1 LTKSKPEN
9 LTGMQMTEL
18 NETIEEADPEAKNV
32 SAADNAIN
40 GTESDSNSEEE
51 STDEN
56 PFFAKN
62 WMSIAKPK
70 KLQFESQDLKSDYAK
85 FSLDPLEP
93 GFGTTIGHTLRRVL
107 LSSIRGSAVFA
118 VQIDGVTHEFSNI
131 PGIVEDM
138 VQVILNI
145 KELQVEQFVDEVV
158 ELELIGEG
166 PCVIKAGDISTFEK
180 AEILNPDLVLAT
192 LQNGATVSMTM
203 YSRFNK
209 GYVTSEDNQLEDLPV
224 GTIYL
229 DSNHSPVSRINY
241 DVVNS
246 RVDQKTDYDRLNF
259 ELWTNG
265 SVKPTDCLAYAAK
278 IIKEHMDVFINFDES
293 SIKDEPEEEIEEEPL
308 NENLYRSVS
317 ELELSV
323 RSINCLQNAKIE
335 TIGDLVQKSE
345 QAMLKTKNFGR
356 KSLNEIKVILTEM
369 GLSLGTEVE
378 NFDPMNNPHTN

>member
-1 LTKSKPEN
+1 MSEI
-9 LTGMQMTEL
+9 
-18 NETIEEADPEAKNV
+18 NETIETEVKEAGTVASKENLT
-32 SAADNAIN
+32 ADANMDKVLEE
-40 GTESDSNSEEE
+40 GDTE
-51 STDEN
+51 EN

-62 WMSIAKPK
+62 WMSIAKPT
-70 KLQFESQDLKSDYAK
+70 KLKFEKDSLKADYGK
-85 FSLDPLEP
+85 FTIDPLEP
-93 GFGTTIGHTLRRVL
+93 GFGMTIGHSLRRVL
-107 LSSIRGSAVFA
+107 LSSIRGSNIFA

-145 KELQVEQFVDEVV
+145 KELQIEQFVDEVV

-166 PCVIKAGDISTFEK
+166 PGVIKAGDISTFGK
-180 AEILNPDLVLAT
+180 AEILNPDLILAT
-192 LQNGATVSMTM
+192 LQKGATISMTLF
-203 YSRFNK
+203 SRFNK
-209 GYVTSEDNQLEDLPV
+209 GYVTSEENQLEELPV

-229 DSNHSPVSRINY
+229 DSNHSPVTRINY
-241 DVVNS
+241 DVENS
-246 RVDQKTDYDRLNF
+246 RVDKKTDYDSLNF

-265 SVKPTDCLAYAAK
+265 SVKPTDSLAYAAK

-293 SIKDEPEEEIEEEPL
+293 KIKDEPEVEEEAEPL

-345 QAMLKTKNFGR
+345 PEMLKTKNFGR
-356 KSLNEIKVILTEM
+356 KSLNEIKVILTDM
-369 GLSLGTEVE
+369 GLSLGTSLD
-378 NFDPMNNPHTN
+378 NFDPMNNPHDS

>member
-1 LTKSKPEN
+1 MSEI
-9 LTGMQMTEL
+9 
-18 NETIEEADPEAKNV
+18 NETIETEVKEA
-32 SAADNAIN
+32 
-40 GTESDSNSEEE
+40 GTVASKENLTPDANMDTVVEEGDTE
-51 STDEN
+51 EN

-62 WMSIAKPK
+62 WMSIAKPT
-70 KLQFESQDLKSDYAK
+70 KLKFEKDSLKADYGK
-85 FSLDPLEP
+85 FTIDPLEP
-93 GFGTTIGHTLRRVL
+93 GFGMTIGHSLRRVL
-107 LSSIRGSAVFA
+107 LSSIRGSNIFA

-145 KELQVEQFVDEVV
+145 KELQIEQFVDEVV

-166 PCVIKAGDISTFEK
+166 PGVIKAGDISTFGK
-180 AEILNPDLVLAT
+180 AEILNPDLILAT
-192 LQNGATVSMTM
+192 LQKGATISMTLF
-203 YSRFNK
+203 SRFNK
-209 GYVTSEDNQLEDLPV
+209 GYVTSEENQLEELPV

-229 DSNHSPVSRINY
+229 DSNHSPVTRINY
-241 DVVNS
+241 DVENS
-246 RVDQKTDYDRLNF
+246 RVDKKTDYDSLNF

-265 SVKPTDCLAYAAK
+265 SVKPTDSLAYAAK

-293 SIKDEPEEEIEEEPL
+293 KIKDEPEVEEEAEPL

-345 QAMLKTKNFGR
+345 PEMLKTKNFGR
-356 KSLNEIKVILTEM
+356 KSLNEIKVILTDM
-369 GLSLGTEVE
+369 GLSLGTSLE
-378 NFDPMNNPHTN
+378 NFDPMNNPHDS

>member
-1 LTKSKPEN
+1 
-9 LTGMQMTEL
+9 MTEL
-18 NETIEEADPEAKNV
+18 NETIEEADPDAENV
-32 SAADNAIN
+32 SPEDNAITA
-40 GTESDSNSEEE
+40 TESDSNSEEE

-70 KLQFESQDLKSDYAK
+70 KLQFESENLKSDYAK

-93 GFGTTIGHTLRRVL
+93 GFGTTIGHSLRRVL

-145 KELQVEQFVDEVV
+145 KELQVELFVDEVV

-209 GYVTSEDNQLEDLPV
+209 GYVTSEDNQQEDLPV

-345 QAMLKTKNFGR
+345 QEMLKTKNFGR

>member
-1 LTKSKPEN
+1 MSEI
-9 LTGMQMTEL
+9 
-18 NETIEEADPEAKNV
+18 NETIETADPEAETAV
-32 SAADNAIN
+32 PEDDQIN
-40 GTESDSNSEEE
+40 GTNLDAESEEGIE
-51 STDEN
+51 EEN

-62 WMSIAKPK
+62 WMSIAKPS
-70 KLQFESQDLKSDYAK
+70 KLQFEPDSLKADYGK
-85 FSLDPLEP
+85 FSIDPLEP
-93 GFGTTIGHTLRRVL
+93 GFGVTIGHSLRRVL

-145 KELQVEQFVDEVV
+145 KELKIEQIVDEII

-180 AEILNPDLVLAT
+180 ARILNPDLVLAT
-192 LQNGATVSMTM
+192 LQKGATVSMTM

-209 GYVTSEDNQLEDLPV
+209 GYITSEENQQEELPV
-224 GTIYL
+224 GTIYV
-229 DSNHSPVSRINY
+229 DSNHSPVTRINY
-241 DVVNS
+241 EVENS
-246 RVDQKTDYDRLNF
+246 RVDKKTDYDRLNF

-265 SVKPTDCLAYAAK
+265 SVNPTDSLAYAAK

-293 SIKDEPEEEIEEEPL
+293 RIKDEPEEEIEDEPL

-356 KSLNEIKVILTEM
+356 KSLNEIKVILTDM
-369 GLSLGTEVE
+369 GLSLGTTLE
-378 NFDPMNNPHTN
+378 NFDPMNNPHEK

>member
-1 LTKSKPEN
+1 MSEI
-9 LTGMQMTEL
+9 
-18 NETIEEADPEAKNV
+18 NETLETADTEAETVAPEDNISADTKLDTEAEEGV
-32 SAADNAIN
+32 AA
-40 GTESDSNSEEE
+40 
-51 STDEN
+51 EN

-62 WMSIAKPK
+62 WMSIAKPS
-70 KLQFESQDLKSDYAK
+70 KLQFEPDSLKADYGK
-85 FSLDPLEP
+85 FTIDPLEP
-93 GFGTTIGHTLRRVL
+93 GFGMTIGHSLRRVL

-145 KELQVEQFVDEVV
+145 KELQIEQFVDEVV
-158 ELELIGEG
+158 EFELIGEG
-166 PCVIKAGDISTFEK
+166 PCVIKAGDISTFGK
-180 AEILNPDLVLAT
+180 AEILNPDLILAT
-192 LQNGATVSMTM
+192 LQKGATVSMTM
-203 YSRFNK
+203 FSRFNK
-209 GYVTSEDNQLEDLPV
+209 GYVTSEENQQEELPV

-229 DSNHSPVSRINY
+229 DSNHSPVTRINY
-241 DVVNS
+241 EIENS
-246 RVDQKTDYDRLNF
+246 RVDKKTDYDRLNF

-265 SVKPTDCLAYAAK
+265 SVKPTDSLAYAAK

-293 SIKDEPEEEIEEEPL
+293 KIKDEPEVELEDEPL

-345 QAMLKTKNFGR
+345 QEMLKTKNFGR
-356 KSLNEIKVILTEM
+356 KSLNEIKVILTDM
-369 GLSLGTEVE
+369 GLSLGTSLD
-378 NFDPMNNPHTN
+378 NFDPMNNPHDK

>member
-1 LTKSKPEN
+1 MSEI
-9 LTGMQMTEL
+9 
-18 NETIEEADPEAKNV
+18 NETIETEVKEAGTVASKENLT
-32 SAADNAIN
+32 ADANMDTVVEE
-40 GTESDSNSEEE
+40 GDTE
-51 STDEN
+51 EN

-62 WMSIAKPK
+62 WMSIAKPT
-70 KLQFESQDLKSDYAK
+70 KLKFEKDSLKADYGK
-85 FSLDPLEP
+85 FTIDPLEP
-93 GFGTTIGHTLRRVL
+93 GFGMTIGHSLRRVL
-107 LSSIRGSAVFA
+107 LSSIRGSNIFA

-145 KELQVEQFVDEVV
+145 KELQIEQFVDEVV

-166 PCVIKAGDISTFEK
+166 PGVIKAGDISTFGK
-180 AEILNPDLVLAT
+180 AEILNPDLILAT
-192 LQNGATVSMTM
+192 LQKGATISMTLF
-203 YSRFNK
+203 SRFNK
-209 GYVTSEDNQLEDLPV
+209 GYVTSEENQMEELPV

-229 DSNHSPVSRINY
+229 DSNHSPVTRINY
-241 DVVNS
+241 DVENS
-246 RVDQKTDYDRLNF
+246 RVDKKTDYDSLNF

-265 SVKPTDCLAYAAK
+265 SVKPTDSLAYAAK

-293 SIKDEPEEEIEEEPL
+293 KIKDEPEVEEEAEPL

-345 QAMLKTKNFGR
+345 PEMLKTKNFGR
-356 KSLNEIKVILTEM
+356 KSLNEIKVILTDM
-369 GLSLGTEVE
+369 GLSLGTSLD
-378 NFDPMNNPHTN
+378 NFDPMNNPHDS

>member
-1 LTKSKPEN
+1 MSEI
-9 LTGMQMTEL
+9 
-18 NETIEEADPEAKNV
+18 NETIETEVKEAGTVASKENLT
-32 SAADNAIN
+32 ADANMDTVVEE
-40 GTESDSNSEEE
+40 GDTE
-51 STDEN
+51 EN

-62 WMSIAKPK
+62 WMSIAKPT
-70 KLQFESQDLKSDYAK
+70 KLKFEKDSLKADYGK
-85 FSLDPLEP
+85 FTIDPLEP
-93 GFGTTIGHTLRRVL
+93 GFGMTIGHSLRRVL
-107 LSSIRGSAVFA
+107 LSSIRGSNIFA

-145 KELQVEQFVDEVV
+145 KELQIEQFVDEVV

-166 PCVIKAGDISTFEK
+166 PGVIKAGDISTFGK
-180 AEILNPDLVLAT
+180 GEILNPDLILAT
-192 LQNGATVSMTM
+192 LQKGATISMTLF
-203 YSRFNK
+203 SRFNK
-209 GYVTSEDNQLEDLPV
+209 GYVTSEENQLEELPV

-229 DSNHSPVSRINY
+229 DSNHSPVTRINY
-241 DVVNS
+241 DVENS
-246 RVDQKTDYDRLNF
+246 RVDKKTDYDSLNF

-265 SVKPTDCLAYAAK
+265 SVKPTDSLAYAAK

-293 SIKDEPEEEIEEEPL
+293 KIKDEPEVEEEAEPL

-345 QAMLKTKNFGR
+345 PEMLKTKNFGR
-356 KSLNEIKVILTEM
+356 KSLNEIKVILTDM
-369 GLSLGTEVE
+369 GLSLGTSLE
-378 NFDPMNNPHTN
+378 NFDPMNNPHDS

>member
-1 LTKSKPEN
+1 MSEI
-9 LTGMQMTEL
+9 
-18 NETIEEADPEAKNV
+18 NETIEAADPETETVMPEENV
-32 SAADNAIN
+32 IS
-40 GTESDSNSEEE
+40 GTDLDSDSEEG
-51 STDEN
+51 STGEN

-70 KLQFESQDLKSDYAK
+70 KLQFEPESLKSNYGK

-93 GFGTTIGHTLRRVL
+93 GFGMTIGHSLRRVL
-107 LSSIRGSAVFA
+107 LSSIRGSAIFA

-145 KELQVEQFVDEVV
+145 KELQIEQFVDEVV

-166 PCVIKAGDISTFEK
+166 PCMIKAGDISTFEK
-180 AEILNPDLVLAT
+180 AEILNPDLILAT
-192 LQNGATVSMTM
+192 LQKGATVSMTM
-203 YSRFNK
+203 FSRFNK
-209 GYVTSEDNQLEDLPV
+209 GYVTSEENQQEDLPV

-369 GLSLGTEVE
+369 GLSLGTELE

>member
-1 LTKSKPEN
+1 MSEI
-9 LTGMQMTEL
+9 
-18 NETIEEADPEAKNV
+18 NETIETEVKEAGTVASKENLTADAKMDTV
-32 SAADNAIN
+32 VEEGD
-40 GTESDSNSEEE
+40 TE
-51 STDEN
+51 EN

-62 WMSIAKPK
+62 WMSIAKPT
-70 KLQFESQDLKSDYAK
+70 KLKFEKDSLKADYGK
-85 FSLDPLEP
+85 FTIDPLEP
-93 GFGTTIGHTLRRVL
+93 GFGMTIGHSLRRVL
-107 LSSIRGSAVFA
+107 LSSIRGSNIFA

-145 KELQVEQFVDEVV
+145 KELQIEQFVDEVV

-166 PCVIKAGDISTFEK
+166 PGVIKAGDISTFGK
-180 AEILNPDLVLAT
+180 AEILNPDLILAT
-192 LQNGATVSMTM
+192 LQKGATISMTLF
-203 YSRFNK
+203 SRFNK
-209 GYVTSEDNQLEDLPV
+209 GYVTSEENQLEELPV

-229 DSNHSPVSRINY
+229 DSNHSPVTRINY
-241 DVVNS
+241 DVENS
-246 RVDQKTDYDRLNF
+246 RVDKKTDYDSLNF

-265 SVKPTDCLAYAAK
+265 SVKPTDSLAYAAK

-293 SIKDEPEEEIEEEPL
+293 KIKDEPEVEEEAEPL

-345 QAMLKTKNFGR
+345 PEMLKTKNFGR
-356 KSLNEIKVILTEM
+356 KSLNEIKVILTDM
-369 GLSLGTEVE
+369 GLSLGTSLE
-378 NFDPMNNPHTN
+378 NFDPMNNPHDS

>member
-1 LTKSKPEN
+1 MSEI
-9 LTGMQMTEL
+9 
-18 NETIEEADPEAKNV
+18 NETIETADTDLEIAVPEENM
-32 SAADNAIN
+32 SADTNLET
-40 GTESDSNSEEE
+40 GTEDGVTE
-51 STDEN
+51 EN

-62 WMSIAKPK
+62 WMTIAKPT
-70 KLQFESQDLKSDYAK
+70 KLQFEPDSLTADYGK
-85 FSLDPLEP
+85 FTIDPLEP
-93 GFGTTIGHTLRRVL
+93 GFGITIGHSLRRVL

-145 KELQVEQFVDEVV
+145 KELQIEQFVDEIV

-166 PCVIKAGDISTFEK
+166 PCVIKAGDISTFGK
-180 AEILNPDLVLAT
+180 AEILNPDLILAT
-192 LQNGATVSMTM
+192 LQKGATVSMTM
-203 YSRFNK
+203 FSRFNK
-209 GYVTSEDNQLEDLPV
+209 GYVTSEENQQQDLPV

-229 DSNHSPVSRINY
+229 DSNHSPVTRINY
-241 DVVNS
+241 EIENS
-246 RVDQKTDYDRLNF
+246 RVDKKTDYDRLNF

-265 SVKPTDCLAYAAK
+265 SVKPSDSLAYAAK

-293 SIKDEPEEEIEEEPL
+293 KIKDEVVVEVEDEPL

-345 QAMLKTKNFGR
+345 QEMLKTKNFGR
-356 KSLNEIKVILTEM
+356 KSLNEIKVILTDM
-369 GLSLGTEVE
+369 GLSLGTSLD
-378 NFDPMNNPHTN
+378 NFDPMNNPHDK

>member
-1 LTKSKPEN
+1 
-9 LTGMQMTEL
+9 MTEL
-18 NETIEEADPEAKNV
+18 NETIEEADPEAENV
-32 SAADNAIN
+32 SPEDNAIT

-70 KLQFESQDLKSDYAK
+70 KLQFETQNLKSDYAK

-93 GFGTTIGHTLRRVL
+93 GFGTTIGHSLRRVL

-209 GYVTSEDNQLEDLPV
+209 GYVTSEENQQEDLPV

-369 GLSLGTEVE
+369 GLSLGTELE

>member
-1 LTKSKPEN
+1 
-9 LTGMQMTEL
+9 MTEL
-18 NETIEEADPEAKNV
+18 NETIEEADPEAENV
-32 SAADNAIN
+32 SPEDNAIT

-70 KLQFESQDLKSDYAK
+70 KLQFESENLKSDYAK

-145 KELQVEQFVDEVV
+145 KELQTEQFVDEVV

-209 GYVTSEDNQLEDLPV
+209 GYVTSEENQQEDLPV

>member
-1 LTKSKPEN
+1 
-9 LTGMQMTEL
+9 MTEL
-18 NETIEEADPEAKNV
+18 NETIEEADPEAENV
-32 SAADNAIN
+32 SPEDNAIT

-70 KLQFESQDLKSDYAK
+70 KLQFESQNLKSDYAK

-93 GFGTTIGHTLRRVL
+93 GFGTTIGHSLRRVL

-192 LQNGATVSMTM
+192 LQKGATVSMTM

-209 GYVTSEDNQLEDLPV
+209 GYVTSEENQQEDLPV

>member
-1 LTKSKPEN
+1 
-9 LTGMQMTEL
+9 MTEL

-70 KLQFESQDLKSDYAK
+70 KLQFESQDLKSDNAK

-192 LQNGATVSMTM
+192 LQSGATVSMTM

-293 SIKDEPEEEIEEEPL
+293 SIKDEPEEEIKEEPL

>member
-1 LTKSKPEN
+1 MSEI
-9 LTGMQMTEL
+9 
-18 NETIEEADPEAKNV
+18 NETLETADTEAETVAPEENISADTKLDTEA
-32 SAADNAIN
+32 
-40 GTESDSNSEEE
+40 EEGVAE
-51 STDEN
+51 EN

-62 WMSIAKPK
+62 WMSIAKPT
-70 KLQFESQDLKSDYAK
+70 KLQFEPDSLKADYGK
-85 FSLDPLEP
+85 FTIDPLEP
-93 GFGTTIGHTLRRVL
+93 GFGMTIGHSLRRVL

-145 KELQVEQFVDEVV
+145 KELQIEQFVDEVV

-166 PCVIKAGDISTFEK
+166 PCVIKAGDISTFGK
-180 AEILNPDLVLAT
+180 AEILNPDLILAT
-192 LQNGATVSMTM
+192 LQKGATVSMTM
-203 YSRFNK
+203 FSRFNK
-209 GYVTSEDNQLEDLPV
+209 GYVTSEENQQEELPV

-229 DSNHSPVSRINY
+229 DSNHSPVTRINY
-241 DVVNS
+241 EIENS
-246 RVDQKTDYDRLNF
+246 RVDKKTDYDRLNF

-265 SVKPTDCLAYAAK
+265 SVKPTDSLAYAAK

-293 SIKDEPEEEIEEEPL
+293 KIKDEPEVEVEDEPL

-345 QAMLKTKNFGR
+345 QEMLKTKNFGR
-356 KSLNEIKVILTEM
+356 KSLNEIKVILTDM
-369 GLSLGTEVE
+369 GLSLGTSLD
-378 NFDPMNNPHTN
+378 NFDPMNNPHDK

>member
-1 LTKSKPEN
+1 
-9 LTGMQMTEL
+9 MTEL
-18 NETIEEADPEAKNV
+18 NETIEEADPEAENV
-32 SAADNAIN
+32 SPEDNAIT

-70 KLQFESQDLKSDYAK
+70 KLQFESENLKSDYAK

-93 GFGTTIGHTLRRVL
+93 GFGTTIGHSLRRVL

-145 KELQVEQFVDEVV
+145 KELQVELFVDEVV

-209 GYVTSEDNQLEDLPV
+209 GYVTSEDNQQEDLPV

>member
-1 LTKSKPEN
+1 MSEI
-9 LTGMQMTEL
+9 
-18 NETIEEADPEAKNV
+18 NETIEKAVNEAGTVASKENLT
-32 SAADNAIN
+32 ADANMDKVVEE
-40 GTESDSNSEEE
+40 GDTE
-51 STDEN
+51 EN

-62 WMSIAKPK
+62 WMSIAKPT
-70 KLQFESQDLKSDYAK
+70 KLKFEKDSLKADYGK
-85 FSLDPLEP
+85 FTIDPLEP
-93 GFGTTIGHTLRRVL
+93 GFGMTIGHSLRRVL
-107 LSSIRGSAVFA
+107 LSSIRGSNIFA

-145 KELQVEQFVDEVV
+145 KELQIEQFVDEVV

-166 PCVIKAGDISTFEK
+166 PGVIKAGDISTFGK
-180 AEILNPDLVLAT
+180 AEILNPDLILAT
-192 LQNGATVSMTM
+192 LQKGATISMTLF
-203 YSRFNK
+203 SRFNK
-209 GYVTSEDNQLEDLPV
+209 GYVTSEENQLEELPV

-229 DSNHSPVSRINY
+229 DSNHSPVTRINY
-241 DVVNS
+241 DVENS
-246 RVDQKTDYDRLNF
+246 RVDKKTDYDSLNF

-265 SVKPTDCLAYAAK
+265 SVKPTDSLAYAAK

-293 SIKDEPEEEIEEEPL
+293 KIKDEPEVEEEAEPL

-345 QAMLKTKNFGR
+345 PEMLKTKNFGR
-356 KSLNEIKVILTEM
+356 KSLNEIKVILTDM
-369 GLSLGTEVE
+369 GLSLGTSLE
-378 NFDPMNNPHTN
+378 NFDPMNNPHDS

>member
-1 LTKSKPEN
+1 
-9 LTGMQMTEL
+9 MTEL
-18 NETIEEADPEAKNV
+18 NETIEEADPEAENV
-32 SAADNAIN
+32 SPEDNAIT

-70 KLQFESQDLKSDYAK
+70 KLQFESQNLKSDYAK

-93 GFGTTIGHTLRRVL
+93 GFGTTIGHSLRRVL

-209 GYVTSEDNQLEDLPV
+209 GYVTSEDNQQEDLPV

>member
-1 LTKSKPEN
+1 MSEI
-9 LTGMQMTEL
+9 
-18 NETIEEADPEAKNV
+18 NETIETADTEAETAVPDDNM
-32 SAADNAIN
+32 SADTNLD
-40 GTESDSNSEEE
+40 TESEEGVTE
-51 STDEN
+51 EN

-62 WMSIAKPK
+62 WMAIAKPT
-70 KLQFESQDLKSDYAK
+70 KLQFEPDSLKADYGK
-85 FSLDPLEP
+85 FTIDPLEP
-93 GFGTTIGHTLRRVL
+93 GFGMTIGHSLRRVL

-145 KELQVEQFVDEVV
+145 KELQIEQFVDEIV

-166 PCVIKAGDISTFEK
+166 PCVIKAGDISTFGK
-180 AEILNPDLVLAT
+180 AEILNPDLILAT
-192 LQNGATVSMTM
+192 LQKGATVSMTM

-209 GYVTSEDNQLEDLPV
+209 GYVTSEENQQQDLPV

-229 DSNHSPVSRINY
+229 DSNHSPVTRINY
-241 DVVNS
+241 EIENS
-246 RVDQKTDYDRLNF
+246 RVDKKTDYDRLNF

-265 SVKPTDCLAYAAK
+265 SVKPSDSLAYAAK

-293 SIKDEPEEEIEEEPL
+293 KIKDEVVVEVEDEPL

-345 QAMLKTKNFGR
+345 QEMLKTKNFGR
-356 KSLNEIKVILTEM
+356 KSLNEIKVILTDM
-369 GLSLGTEVE
+369 GLSLGTSLD
-378 NFDPMNNPHTN
+378 NFDPMNNPHDK

>member
-1 LTKSKPEN
+1 
-9 LTGMQMTEL
+9 MTEL
-18 NETIEEADPEAKNV
+18 NETIEEADPDAENV
-32 SAADNAIN
+32 SPEENAISA
-40 GTESDSNSEEE
+40 TESDSNSEEE

-70 KLQFESQDLKSDYAK
+70 KLQFESQNLKSDYAK

-93 GFGTTIGHTLRRVL
+93 GFGTTIGHSLRRVL

-145 KELQVEQFVDEVV
+145 KELQIEQFVDEVV

-209 GYVTSEDNQLEDLPV
+209 GYVTSEENQQEDLPV

-369 GLSLGTEVE
+369 DLSLGTELE

>member
-1 LTKSKPEN
+1 
-9 LTGMQMTEL
+9 MTEL
-18 NETIEEADPEAKNV
+18 NETIEEADPEAENV
-32 SAADNAIN
+32 SPEDNAIT

-70 KLQFESQDLKSDYAK
+70 KLQFESENLKSDYAK

-93 GFGTTIGHTLRRVL
+93 GFGTTIGHSLRRVL

-192 LQNGATVSMTM
+192 LQKGATVSMTM

-209 GYVTSEDNQLEDLPV
+209 GYVTSEENQQEDLPV

-293 SIKDEPEEEIEEEPL
+293 SIKDEPEEEIKEEPL

-378 NFDPMNNPHTN
+378 NFDPNNNPHTN

>member
-1 LTKSKPEN
+1 
-9 LTGMQMTEL
+9 MTEL
-18 NETIEEADPEAKNV
+18 NETIEEADPEAENV
-32 SAADNAIN
+32 SPEDNAIT

-70 KLQFESQDLKSDYAK
+70 KLQFESENLKSDYAK
-85 FSLDPLEP
+85 FTLDPLEP

-209 GYVTSEDNQLEDLPV
+209 GYVTSEDNQQEDLPV

-293 SIKDEPEEEIEEEPL
+293 SIKDEPEEEIKEEPL

-369 GLSLGTEVE
+369 GLSLGAELE

>member
-1 LTKSKPEN
+1 
-9 LTGMQMTEL
+9 MQMSEI
-18 NETIEEADPEAKNV
+18 NETIETADTDAEIAVPEENM
-32 SAADNAIN
+32 SADTNLDIE
-40 GTESDSNSEEE
+40 TEEGVTE
-51 STDEN
+51 EN

-62 WMSIAKPK
+62 WMAIAKPT
-70 KLQFESQDLKSDYAK
+70 KLQFEPDSLKADYGK
-85 FSLDPLEP
+85 FTIDPLEP
-93 GFGTTIGHTLRRVL
+93 GFGMTIGHSLRRVL

-145 KELQVEQFVDEVV
+145 KELQIEQFVDEIV

-166 PCVIKAGDISTFEK
+166 PCVIKAGDISTFGK
-180 AEILNPDLVLAT
+180 AEILNPDLILAT
-192 LQNGATVSMTM
+192 LQKGATVSMTM

-209 GYVTSEDNQLEDLPV
+209 GYVTSEENQQQDLAV

-229 DSNHSPVSRINY
+229 DSNHSPVTRINY
-241 DVVNS
+241 EIENS
-246 RVDQKTDYDRLNF
+246 RVDKKTDYDRLNF

-265 SVKPTDCLAYAAK
+265 SVKPSDSLAYAAK

-293 SIKDEPEEEIEEEPL
+293 KIKDEVVVEVEDEPL

-345 QAMLKTKNFGR
+345 QEMLKTKNFGR
-356 KSLNEIKVILTEM
+356 KSLNEIKVILTDM
-369 GLSLGTEVE
+369 GLSLGTSLD
-378 NFDPMNNPHTN
+378 NFDPMNNPHDK

>member
-1 LTKSKPEN
+1 
-9 LTGMQMTEL
+9 MQMSEI
-18 NETIEEADPEAKNV
+18 NETLETADTEAETVAPEDNISADTKLDTEADEGVA
-32 SAADNAIN
+32 
-40 GTESDSNSEEE
+40 E
-51 STDEN
+51 EN

-62 WMSIAKPK
+62 WMSIAKPT
-70 KLQFESQDLKSDYAK
+70 KLQFEPDSLKADYGK
-85 FSLDPLEP
+85 FTIDPLEP
-93 GFGTTIGHTLRRVL
+93 GFGMTIGHSLRRVL

-145 KELQVEQFVDEVV
+145 KELQIEQFVDEVV

-166 PCVIKAGDISTFEK
+166 PCVIKAGDISTFGK
-180 AEILNPDLVLAT
+180 AEILNPDLILAT
-192 LQNGATVSMTM
+192 LQKGATVSMTM

-209 GYVTSEDNQLEDLPV
+209 GYITSEENQQEELPV

-229 DSNHSPVSRINY
+229 DSNHSPVTRINY
-241 DVVNS
+241 EIENS
-246 RVDQKTDYDRLNF
+246 RVDKKTDYDRLNF

-265 SVKPTDCLAYAAK
+265 SVKPSDSLAYAAK

-293 SIKDEPEEEIEEEPL
+293 RIKDEPEVEVEDEPL

-345 QAMLKTKNFGR
+345 QEMLKTKNFGR
-356 KSLNEIKVILTEM
+356 KSLNEIKVILTDM
-369 GLSLGTEVE
+369 GLSLGTSLD
-378 NFDPMNNPHTN
+378 NFDPMNNPHDK

>member
-1 LTKSKPEN
+1 
-9 LTGMQMTEL
+9 MTEL
-18 NETIEEADPEAKNV
+18 NETIEEADPEAENV
-32 SAADNAIN
+32 SPEDNAIT

-70 KLQFESQDLKSDYAK
+70 KLQFESQNLKSDYAK

-93 GFGTTIGHTLRRVL
+93 GFGTTIGHSLRRVL

-209 GYVTSEDNQLEDLPV
+209 GYVTSEENQQEDLPV

-259 ELWTNG
+259 ELLTNG

-369 GLSLGTEVE
+369 GLSLGTELE

>member
-1 LTKSKPEN
+1 MSEI
-9 LTGMQMTEL
+9 
-18 NETIEEADPEAKNV
+18 NETLETADTEAETVAPEDNISADTNLDTDAEEGVNE
-32 SAADNAIN
+32 
-40 GTESDSNSEEE
+40 
-51 STDEN
+51 EN

-62 WMSIAKPK
+62 WMSIAKPT
-70 KLQFESQDLKSDYAK
+70 KLQFEPDSLKADYGK
-85 FSLDPLEP
+85 FTIDPLEP
-93 GFGTTIGHTLRRVL
+93 GFGMTIGHSLRRVL

-145 KELQVEQFVDEVV
+145 KELQIEQFVDEVV

-166 PCVIKAGDISTFEK
+166 PCVIKAGDISTFGK
-180 AEILNPDLVLAT
+180 AEILNPDLILAT
-192 LQNGATVSMTM
+192 LQKGATVSMTM
-203 YSRFNK
+203 FSRFNK
-209 GYVTSEDNQLEDLPV
+209 GYVTSEENQQEELSV

-229 DSNHSPVSRINY
+229 DSNHSPVTRINY
-241 DVVNS
+241 EIENS
-246 RVDQKTDYDRLNF
+246 RVDKKTDYDRLNF

-265 SVKPTDCLAYAAK
+265 SVKPTDSLAYAAK

-293 SIKDEPEEEIEEEPL
+293 RIKDEPEVEVEDEPL

-345 QAMLKTKNFGR
+345 QEMLKTKNFGR
-356 KSLNEIKVILTEM
+356 KSLNEIKVILTDM
-369 GLSLGTEVE
+369 GLSLGTSLD
-378 NFDPMNNPHTN
+378 NFDPMNNPHDK

>member
-1 LTKSKPEN
+1 
-9 LTGMQMTEL
+9 MTEL
-18 NETIEEADPEAKNV
+18 NETIEEADPDAENV
-32 SAADNAIN
+32 SPEDNAITA
-40 GTESDSNSEEE
+40 TESDSNSEEA

-70 KLQFESQDLKSDYAK
+70 KLQFESQNLKSDYAK

-93 GFGTTIGHTLRRVL
+93 GFGTTIGHSLRRVL

-192 LQNGATVSMTM
+192 LQKGATVSMTM

-209 GYVTSEDNQLEDLPV
+209 GYVTSEDNQHEDLPV
-224 GTIYL
+224 GTIFL

-369 GLSLGTEVE
+369 GLSLGTELE

>member
-1 LTKSKPEN
+1 
-9 LTGMQMTEL
+9 MTEL
-18 NETIEEADPEAKNV
+18 NETIEEADPEAENV
-32 SAADNAIN
+32 SPEDNAIT

-70 KLQFESQDLKSDYAK
+70 KLQFESENLKSDYAK
-85 FSLDPLEP
+85 FTLDPLEP
-93 GFGTTIGHTLRRVL
+93 GFGTTIGHSLRRVL

-192 LQNGATVSMTM
+192 LQKGATVSMTM

-209 GYVTSEDNQLEDLPV
+209 GYVTSEENQQEDLPV

>member
-1 LTKSKPEN
+1 MSEI
-9 LTGMQMTEL
+9 
-18 NETIEEADPEAKNV
+18 NETLETADTEAETVAPEDNISADTKLDTEAEEGVGE
-32 SAADNAIN
+32 
-40 GTESDSNSEEE
+40 
-51 STDEN
+51 EN

-62 WMSIAKPK
+62 WMSIAKPT
-70 KLQFESQDLKSDYAK
+70 KLQFEPDSLKADYGK
-85 FSLDPLEP
+85 FTIDPLEP
-93 GFGTTIGHTLRRVL
+93 GFGMTIGHSLRRVL

-145 KELQVEQFVDEVV
+145 KELQIEQFVDEVV
-158 ELELIGEG
+158 EFELIGEG
-166 PCVIKAGDISTFEK
+166 PCVIKAGDISTFVK
-180 AEILNPDLVLAT
+180 AEILNPDLILAT
-192 LQNGATVSMTM
+192 LQKGATVSMTM
-203 YSRFNK
+203 FSRFNK
-209 GYVTSEDNQLEDLPV
+209 GYVTSEENQQEELPV

-229 DSNHSPVSRINY
+229 DSNHSPVTRINY
-241 DVVNS
+241 EIDNS
-246 RVDQKTDYDRLNF
+246 RVDKKTDYDRLNF

-265 SVKPTDCLAYAAK
+265 SVKPTDSLAYAAK

-293 SIKDEPEEEIEEEPL
+293 KIKDEPEVEVEDEPL

-345 QAMLKTKNFGR
+345 QEMLKTKNFGR
-356 KSLNEIKVILTEM
+356 KSLNEIKVILTDM
-369 GLSLGTEVE
+369 GLSLGTSLY
-378 NFDPMNNPHTN
+378 NFDPMNNPHDK

>member
-1 LTKSKPEN
+1 MSEI
-9 LTGMQMTEL
+9 
-18 NETIEEADPEAKNV
+18 NETIETADTDAEIAVPEENI
-32 SAADNAIN
+32 SADTNLDTGIEE
-40 GTESDSNSEEE
+40 GVTE
-51 STDEN
+51 EN

-62 WMSIAKPK
+62 WMAIAKPT
-70 KLQFESQDLKSDYAK
+70 KLQFEPDSLKADYGK
-85 FSLDPLEP
+85 FTIDPLEP
-93 GFGTTIGHTLRRVL
+93 GFGMTIGHSLRRVL

-145 KELQVEQFVDEVV
+145 KELQIEQFVDEIV

-166 PCVIKAGDISTFEK
+166 PCVIKAGDISTFGK
-180 AEILNPDLVLAT
+180 AEILNPDLILAT
-192 LQNGATVSMTM
+192 LQKGATVSMTM

-209 GYVTSEDNQLEDLPV
+209 GYVTSEENQQQDLPV

-229 DSNHSPVSRINY
+229 DSNHSPVTRINY
-241 DVVNS
+241 EIENS
-246 RVDQKTDYDRLNF
+246 RVDKKTDYDRLNF

-265 SVKPTDCLAYAAK
+265 SVKPSDSLAYAAK

-293 SIKDEPEEEIEEEPL
+293 RIKDEPEVEVEDEPL

-345 QAMLKTKNFGR
+345 QEMLKTKNFGR
-356 KSLNEIKVILTEM
+356 KSLNEIKVILTDM
-369 GLSLGTEVE
+369 GLSLGTPLD
-378 NFDPMNNPHTN
+378 NFDPMNNPHDK

>member
-1 LTKSKPEN
+1 MSEI
-9 LTGMQMTEL
+9 
-18 NETIEEADPEAKNV
+18 NETIEKAVKEAGTVASKENLT
-32 SAADNAIN
+32 ADANMDTVAEE
-40 GTESDSNSEEE
+40 GDTE
-51 STDEN
+51 EN

-62 WMSIAKPK
+62 WMSIAKPT
-70 KLQFESQDLKSDYAK
+70 KLKFEKDSLKADYGK
-85 FSLDPLEP
+85 FTIDPLEP
-93 GFGTTIGHTLRRVL
+93 GFGMTIGHSLRRVL
-107 LSSIRGSAVFA
+107 LSSIRGSNIFA

-145 KELQVEQFVDEVV
+145 KELQIEQFVDEVV

-166 PCVIKAGDISTFEK
+166 PGVIKAGDISTFGK
-180 AEILNPDLVLAT
+180 AEILNPDLILAT
-192 LQNGATVSMTM
+192 LQKGATISMTL

-209 GYVTSEDNQLEDLPV
+209 GYVTSEENQLEELPV

-229 DSNHSPVSRINY
+229 DSNHSPVTRINY
-241 DVVNS
+241 DVENS
-246 RVDQKTDYDRLNF
+246 RVDKKTDYDSLNF

-265 SVKPTDCLAYAAK
+265 SVKPTDSLAYAAK

-293 SIKDEPEEEIEEEPL
+293 KIKDEPEVEEEAEPL

-345 QAMLKTKNFGR
+345 PEMLKTKNFGR
-356 KSLNEIKVILTEM
+356 KSLNEIKVILTDM
-369 GLSLGTEVE
+369 GLSLGTGLE
-378 NFDPMNNPHTN
+378 NFDPMNNPHDS

>member
-1 LTKSKPEN
+1 
-9 LTGMQMTEL
+9 MTEL
-18 NETIEEADPEAKNV
+18 NETIEEADPDAENV
-32 SAADNAIN
+32 SPEDNAITA
-40 GTESDSNSEEE
+40 TESDSNSEEE

-62 WMSIAKPK
+62 WMLIAKPK
-70 KLQFESQDLKSDYAK
+70 KLQFESQNLKSDYAK

-93 GFGTTIGHTLRRVL
+93 GFGTTIGHSLRRVL

-192 LQNGATVSMTM
+192 LQKGATVSMTM

-209 GYVTSEDNQLEDLPV
+209 GYVTSEDNQHEDLPV
-224 GTIYL
+224 GTIFL

-369 GLSLGTEVE
+369 GLSLGTELE

>member
-1 LTKSKPEN
+1 MSEI
-9 LTGMQMTEL
+9 
-18 NETIEEADPEAKNV
+18 NETIETADTDAEIAVPEAIM
-32 SAADNAIN
+32 SADTNLDIE
-40 GTESDSNSEEE
+40 TEEGVTE
-51 STDEN
+51 EN

-62 WMSIAKPK
+62 WMAIAKPT
-70 KLQFESQDLKSDYAK
+70 KLQFEPDSLKADYGK
-85 FSLDPLEP
+85 FTIDPLEP
-93 GFGTTIGHTLRRVL
+93 GFGMTIGHSLRRVL

-145 KELQVEQFVDEVV
+145 KELQIEQFVDEIV

-166 PCVIKAGDISTFEK
+166 PCVIKAGDISTFGK
-180 AEILNPDLVLAT
+180 AEILNPDLILAT
-192 LQNGATVSMTM
+192 LQKGATVSMTM

-209 GYVTSEDNQLEDLPV
+209 GYVTSEENQQQDLPV

-229 DSNHSPVSRINY
+229 DSNHSPVTRINY
-241 DVVNS
+241 EIENS
-246 RVDQKTDYDRLNF
+246 RVDKKTDYDRLNF

-265 SVKPTDCLAYAAK
+265 SVKPSDSLAYAAK
-278 IIKEHMDVFINFDES
+278 IFKEHMDVFINFDES
-293 SIKDEPEEEIEEEPL
+293 KIKDEVVVEVEDEPL

-345 QAMLKTKNFGR
+345 QEMLKTKNFGR
-356 KSLNEIKVILTEM
+356 KSLNEIKVILTDM
-369 GLSLGTEVE
+369 GLSLGTSLD
-378 NFDPMNNPHTN
+378 NFDPMNNPHDK

>member
-1 LTKSKPEN
+1 
-9 LTGMQMTEL
+9 MTEL
-18 NETIEEADPEAKNV
+18 NETIEEADPEAENV
-32 SAADNAIN
+32 SPEDNAIT

-70 KLQFESQDLKSDYAK
+70 KLQFESQNLKSDYAK

-93 GFGTTIGHTLRRVL
+93 GFGTTIGHSLRRVL

-192 LQNGATVSMTM
+192 LQKGATVSMTM

-209 GYVTSEDNQLEDLPV
+209 GYVTSEDNQHEDLPV
-224 GTIYL
+224 GTIFL

-369 GLSLGTEVE
+369 GLSLGTELE

>member
-1 LTKSKPEN
+1 MSEI
-9 LTGMQMTEL
+9 
-18 NETIEEADPEAKNV
+18 NETIETADPEAET
-32 SAADNAIN
+32 AIPEDAQIAETN
-40 GTESDSNSEEE
+40 LDDEGEEGVE
-51 STDEN
+51 EEN

-62 WMSIAKPK
+62 WMAIAKPS
-70 KLQFESQDLKSDYAK
+70 KLQFEQDSLKADYGK
-85 FSLDPLEP
+85 FTIDPLEP
-93 GFGTTIGHTLRRVL
+93 GFGMTIGHSLRRVL

-145 KELQVEQFVDEVV
+145 KELKIEQFVDEII

-180 AEILNPDLVLAT
+180 AEVLNPDLFLAT
-192 LQNGATVSMTM
+192 LQKGATVSMTM

-209 GYVTSEDNQLEDLPV
+209 GYITSEENQQEELPV

-229 DSNHSPVSRINY
+229 DSNHSPVTRINY
-241 DVVNS
+241 EVENS
-246 RVDQKTDYDRLNF
+246 RVDKKTDYDRLNF

-265 SVKPTDCLAYAAK
+265 SVKPTDSLAYAAK

-293 SIKDEPEEEIEEEPL
+293 RIKDEPEEEVEDEPL

-335 TIGDLVQKSE
+335 TIGDLVRKSE
-345 QAMLKTKNFGR
+345 QEMLKTKNFGR
-356 KSLNEIKVILTEM
+356 KSLNEIKVILTDM
-369 GLSLGTEVE
+369 GLSLGTSLE
-378 NFDPMNNPHTN
+378 NFDPLNNPHEKN

>member
-1 LTKSKPEN
+1 
-9 LTGMQMTEL
+9 MTEL
-18 NETIEEADPEAKNV
+18 NETIEKADPEAENV
-32 SAADNAIN
+32 SPEDNAIT

-70 KLQFESQDLKSDYAK
+70 KLQFESQNLKSDYAK

-93 GFGTTIGHTLRRVL
+93 GFGTTIGHSLRRVL

-203 YSRFNK
+203 YSRYNK
-209 GYVTSEDNQLEDLPV
+209 GYVTSEENQQEDLPV

-369 GLSLGTEVE
+369 GLSLGTELE